1 MQTRQLIIAS
11 LVLIVG
17 LAWSG
22 TASADP
28 LKKRLKIQHHR
39 INHGI
44 AIGELTYKE
53 VRKLRRY
60 HRKIHR
66 QRHHFLA
73 DGHLSHRERRILER
87 RLDRNSG
94 LIYALKHNDRYAYD
108 RGWYRRYH

>member
-44 AIGELTYKE
+44 AIGELTYRE
-53 VRKLRRY
+53 ARKLRRD
-60 HRKIHR
+60 HRKIR
-66 QRHHFLA
+66 RLRHHFLS
-73 DGHLSHRERRILER
+73 DGRLSHRERRILER

-94 LIYALKHNDRYAYD
+94 RIYALKHNDRHAYD
-108 RGWYRRYH
+108 RGWYRHYH